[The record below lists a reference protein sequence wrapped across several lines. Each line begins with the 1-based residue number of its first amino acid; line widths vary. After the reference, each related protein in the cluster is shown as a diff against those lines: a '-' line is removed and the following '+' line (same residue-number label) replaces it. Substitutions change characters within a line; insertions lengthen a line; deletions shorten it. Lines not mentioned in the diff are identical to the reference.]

1 MKKGLYVHIPFCI
14 KKCKY
19 CDFVSF
25 TNSDYEE
32 YIDSLC
38 NELDL
43 WKGEIVDTV
52 FIGGGTPTILP
63 NKLIDKLFSHINK
76 TFKIENNAEW
86 TVEANPK
93 TVDEEKLEIMRSLGV
108 NRISLGVQSFNDR
121 ELKRIGRIHNSY
133 EAIETADLISKYFKN
148 YNIDLISALPEQTKE
163 SFMNTLNTAISL
175 NPTHI
180 SCYSLILEE
189 GTPLY
194 KEHLLSPL
202 NLPDEDTEREMY
214 NSMIDFLDKGGYK
227 QYEISNFA
235 KSGFECRHNI
245 KYWHCDD
252 YIGTGVAA
260 HSLIDGV
267 RRENTTNLVNYINGN
282 YCAKKSTLT
291 QSDKIAEYII
301 MSFRLRCGIDEKDF
315 ENRFGK
321 VFYEEYNNIID
332 RYIALGFIEKTE
344 CGFRL
349 SMDGISVSNSILCE
363 FV

>member
-1 MKKGLYVHIPFCI
+1 MKKGLYVHIPFCR

-25 TNSDYEE
+25 TNCDYEE

-52 FIGGGTPTILP
+52 FIGGGTPTVLP

-108 NRISLGVQSFNDR
+108 NRLSVGVQSFNDS
-121 ELKRIGRIHNSY
+121 ELKRIGRIHTSY
-133 EAIETADLISKYFKN
+133 EAIETVNLISKYFEN
-148 YNIDLISALPEQTKE
+148 FNIDLISALPEQNVE
-163 SFMNTLNTAISL
+163 SFMNTLNTAINL

-194 KEHLLSPL
+194 NEHLLSPL

-214 NSMIDFLDKGGYK
+214 NSMIDFLDKSGYN

-245 KYWHCDD
+245 KYWQCDD
-252 YIGTGVAA
+252 YIGAGISA
-260 HSLIDGV
+260 HSLVSGT
-267 RRENTTNLVNYINGN
+267 RNENTKELADYLNGN
-282 YCAKKSTLT
+282 YSTQKIELT
-291 QSDKIAEYII
+291 FSDRIAEYII
-301 MSFRLRCGIDEKDF
+301 MSLRLREGLDEKKFFDRFSKDF
-315 ENRFGK
+315 Y
-321 VFYEEYNNIID
+321 VEYKTVIE
-332 RYIALGFIEKTE
+332 RYMSMGLMEKTST
-344 CGFRL
+344 GYRL
-349 SMDGISVSNSILCE
+349 SREGISVSNPILCE